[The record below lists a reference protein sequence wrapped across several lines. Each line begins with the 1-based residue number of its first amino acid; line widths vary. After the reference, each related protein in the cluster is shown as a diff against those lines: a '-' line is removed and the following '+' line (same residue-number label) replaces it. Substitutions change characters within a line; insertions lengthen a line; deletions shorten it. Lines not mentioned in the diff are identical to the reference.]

1 MFAYQAGHMHG
12 LILTLFMDVDEY
24 YLHLADS
31 VGALVA
37 VHSPYFSSYDLDKSS
52 IFVAPGTSVSMALS
66 VQNITRLDKPYNSGA
81 RCIHDRRYS
90 QKACLK
96 QCLAQKMNN
105 ECDCVPIKFIREA
118 NKINGSI
125 CDPFNITEN
134 DCLSR
139 SRDGLSNEDCTCY
152 PACLQIN
159 FLQTVSSSVWP
170 SKTQM
175 PSVLEMLNMTGKR
188 AAEVVKNLEK
198 ARDNMALVNIYY
210 DSMTVT
216 HIKQTPAMTWTTLL
230 GDVGGQLGLFIGCS
244 LITLVEFFGLFLRLI
259 KPTKTSNDVAS
270 FNLSRDKDNTGHSAW
285 QDSIVEAN

>member
-1 MFAYQAGHMHG
+1 
-12 LILTLFMDVDEY
+12 
-24 YLHLADS
+24 
-31 VGALVA
+31 
-37 VHSPYFSSYDLDKSS
+37 
-52 IFVAPGTSVSMALS
+52 
-66 VQNITRLDKPYNSGA
+66 
-81 RCIHDRRYS
+81 
-90 QKACLK
+90 
-96 QCLAQKMNN
+96 MNN
-105 ECDCVPIKFIREA
+105 ECDCVPLKFIREA

-152 PACLQIN
+152 PARLEIN

-216 HIKQTPAMTWTTLL
+216 HLKQTPAMTWTTLL

-285 QDSIVEAN
+285 QDSIVEANWPAP